1 MANFSFTVD
10 TQEMANSID
19 GVSSHVNS
27 VTTAVVAMQSAVVAA
42 EVAAAQRVCKHVD
55 HGFFSLIRSQIT
67 QKIARLRSEVDSH
80 LIEMRQQS
88 QALAA
93 IKTRMERDFQM
104 IATRYGRVFHSID
117 LSLRNR
123 VLELDKAVSGLVH
136 REIQRIQLRMLSQQ
150 AQVPMHQLESVQ
162 TSQAVAASQTKVNA
176 HRAILAMQS
185 FLSSSTRQS
194 LLLESM
200 LFDCVS
206 AASGV
211 RYMPLLLIE
220 SDGTSMGC
228 TQWEIRTPR
237 GGAGPMA
244 DALDAGAQNAAFA
257 ALPSLKWTAPDSQSR
272 TRVAAEFQRLAG
284 QPAVNEKLRAHM
296 LRLFE
301 SSGWQTVQRGRP

>member
-10 TQEMANSID
+10 TQEMASSID

-42 EVAAAQRVCKHVD
+42 EVAAAHRVCQHVD

-67 QKIARLRSEVDSH
+67 QKVARLRSEVDSH

-104 IATRYGRVFHSID
+104 VATRYGRVFHSID

-123 VLELDKAVSGLVH
+123 VFELDKAVSGLVH
-136 REIQRIQLRMLSQQ
+136 REIEHLQLRMLSQQ

-162 TSQAVAASQTKVNA
+162 TSQLVAASQTKVNA
-176 HRAILAMQS
+176 HRAIQAMQS
-185 FLSSSTRQS
+185 FLSASSRQS
-194 LLLESM
+194 LLLESV
-200 LFDCVS
+200 LSDCAPAV
-206 AASGV
+206 SGV

-220 SDGTSMGC
+220 SDSTSVAS

-237 GGAGPMA
+237 GGAKLMA
-244 DALDAGAQNAAFA
+244 DTLDAGARDAAFA
-257 ALPSLKWTAPDSQSR
+257 ALPSLKWTPQDGESR

-284 QPAVNEKLRAHM
+284 QPGLDEKLRTHM

-301 SSGWQTVQRGRP
+301 ASAWQMARRGRL